1 VGLLMRVGSFFMS
14 VITKI
19 VNKSHIMFGDASQL
33 LELCDSCTNSTT
45 LFRGT
50 DLLYFLCPALK
61 WWLPPLFLLL
71 QSVCRAFI
79 CTTTSSTS
87 RLARC

>member
-1 VGLLMRVGSFFMS
+1 
-14 VITKI
+14 
-19 VNKSHIMFGDASQL
+19 
-33 LELCDSCTNSTT
+33 
-45 LFRGT
+45 
-50 DLLYFLCPALK
+50 LCPASK
-61 WWLPPLFLLL
+61 WWLLPLFLLL

>member
-1 VGLLMRVGSFFMS
+1 
-14 VITKI
+14 
-19 VNKSHIMFGDASQL
+19 
-33 LELCDSCTNSTT
+33 
-45 LFRGT
+45 
-50 DLLYFLCPALK
+50 LCPALK

-79 CTTTSSTS
+79 CMTTSSTS